1 MSIKLVSLIEI
12 ARDEADFLDAFAVQ
26 LGYKDKLAEALI
38 KLQMKNLSAM
48 DADPLYSAFSYTH
61 PILPE
66 RLRAIGWQGS
76 AKS

>member
-1 MSIKLVSLIEI
+1 
-12 ARDEADFLDAFAVQ
+12 VQ

-48 DADPLYSAFSYTH
+48 DADPLYSAFTYTH

-66 RLRAIGWQGS
+66 RLRALGWQGE